1 MKNTTDRITQ
11 VGGMVF
17 QLKEEIVSLI
27 SFLGDVTAA
36 LWEGICHPKRLRWKD
51 FLFYMNTCGPD
62 GLPITI
68 MISALMGVVLAYQAE
83 VQSHKYGADNFLPM
97 VIGCTILR
105 ELGPLMVAIVATGR
119 SGSAFAAEIGTMKI
133 SEELNALQ
141 TMGIR
146 PARFLVVPKMWAM
159 LTMLPLLTV
168 VGDFVGCAGGY
179 MVMKTELGM
188 PLDVFLALTRQGVA
202 LKYFVEGIL
211 KSFVFAY
218 IITLTGCW
226 RGFRTGNDAIAV
238 GRSTTSAVVTSILVI
253 VLADA
258 VLAKLFTVF
267 YGWQG

>member
-1 MKNTTDRITQ
+1 MKTPSDSIIQ
-11 VGGMVF
+11 CGDMAF
-17 QLKEEIVSLI
+17 QFKDEVISLI
-27 SFLGDVTAA
+27 SFVGDVTAA

-62 GLPITI
+62 GVPITI

-119 SGSAFAAEIGTMKI
+119 SGSAFAAEIGTMKL
-133 SEELNALQ
+133 SEELDALR

-159 LTMLPLLTV
+159 LVMLPLLTV
-168 VGDFVGCAGGY
+168 IGDFVGCAGGY
-179 MVMKTELGM
+179 MVMRTELGM
-188 PLDVFLALTRQGVA
+188 PVDVFLQLTRQGVA
-202 LKYFVEGIL
+202 VKYFIEGIL

-218 IITLTGCW
+218 IITMTGCW

-238 GRSTTSAVVTSILVI
+238 GRSTTSAVVTSILFI

-258 VLAKLFTVF
+258 FLAKLFTVF
-267 YGWQG
+267 YGWGS

>member
-1 MKNTTDRITQ
+1 MKTAEESLIQ
-11 VGGMVF
+11 VGGMLY
-17 QLKEEIVSLI
+17 QLKEEFVSLI
-27 SFLGDVTAA
+27 AFIGDMSASV
-36 LWEGICHPKRLRWKD
+36 WECVRHPKRVRWKD

-133 SEELNALQ
+133 SEELDALR

-159 LTMLPLLTV
+159 LLMLPLLTAI
-168 VGDFVGCAGGY
+168 GDFVGCAGGY

-188 PLDVFLALTRQGVA
+188 PLDVFLRLTQQGVA
-202 LKYFVEGIL
+202 VKYFIEGIL
-211 KSFVFAY
+211 KSVVFAY

-226 RGFRTGNDAIAV
+226 RGFRTGSDAIAV
-238 GRSTTSAVVTSILVI
+238 GRSTTSAVVTSILFI

-258 VLAKLFTVF
+258 FLAKIFTVF
-267 YGWQG
+267 YGWGS

>member
-1 MKNTTDRITQ
+1 MKTTADNIIEW
-11 VGGMVF
+11 GDKAF
-17 QLKEEIVSLI
+17 QLKDEVVSLI

-36 LWEGICHPKRLRWKD
+36 LWEGIRHPKRLRWKD

-62 GLPITI
+62 GVPITI

-83 VQSHKYGADNFLPM
+83 VQAHKYGADNFLPM

-133 SEELNALQ
+133 SEELDALR
-141 TMGIR
+141 TRGIR

-159 LTMLPLLTV
+159 LFMLPLLTV
-168 VGDFVGCAGGY
+168 IGDFVGCAGGY
-179 MVMKTELGM
+179 MVMRSELGM
-188 PLDVFLALTRQGVA
+188 PLDVFLRLTRQGVA
-202 LKYFVEGIL
+202 VKYFIEGVL
-211 KSFVFAY
+211 KSVVFAY
-218 IITLTGCW
+218 IITVTGCW

-238 GRSTTSAVVTSILVI
+238 GRSTTSAVVTSILFI

-258 VLAKLFTVF
+258 FLAKLFTVF

>member
-159 LTMLPLLTV
+159 LAMLPLLTV

-218 IITLTGCW
+218 IITLAGCW

-238 GRSTTSAVVTSILVI
+238 GRSTTSAVVTSILFI